1 MNRNQTAENYTMR
14 ALYLL
19 AIVFVVDGHTALGDL
34 FDMGGLFRYYSF
46 HLLLFAFG
54 SGYFYRDGAEANPLS
69 AIARKAKRLILPL
82 YLWNAVYGIG
92 AAWLRRFGGFELG
105 EPLSAY
111 TLLLAPIVDGQHFSY
126 NLGSWFVFPLFAA
139 QVLYLLVR
147 RLSRL
152 WKERE
157 GITFLLCLIP
167 GAVCVQAL
175 FGGAQDFLPLFALR
189 TLILLP
195 GYAGGV
201 LYRRVLERHDTLP
214 TAPYLLGIAVLRALL
229 CLRYENLAY
238 LLSDCSYFVCDALGV
253 YLGGAL
259 AIAFML
265 RVARLLAPHMRKSR
279 LAMAVSRH
287 TYDIMMH
294 HFMGFFA
301 LNGVFLLANALRIG
315 AADFSVRSFRTQWD
329 YLYAPGGRI
338 EMNLLYILAGLLLP
352 LAIGAATRACGQGLR
367 RRLERVTGNNRASRA
382 KRP

>member
-1 MNRNQTAENYTMR
+1 MNRRQTTENDVFR

-54 SGYFYRDGAEANPLS
+54 SGYFYRDGAQAHPLCE
-69 AIARKAKRLILPL
+69 IARRAKKLLIPL

-92 AAWLRRFGGFELG
+92 AALLRRFAGFELG

-111 TLLLAPIVDGQHFSY
+111 TLLLAPITDGQHFVY
-126 NLGSWFVFPLFAA
+126 NLGSWFVFPLFCA
-139 QVLYLLVR
+139 QVLYLLAR

-152 WKERE
+152 WGERE

-167 GAVCVQAL
+167 GALCVQAL
-175 FGGAQDFLPLFALR
+175 YGGARGFLPLFALR

-201 LYRRVLERHDTLP
+201 LYRRVLERRDTLP
-214 TAPYLLGIAVLRALL
+214 TAPYLLGIAAARAVL

-238 LLSDCSYFVCDALGV
+238 LLSDCSYFACDAIGV

-265 RVARLLAPHMRKSR
+265 RVARLIAPHMRKSR

-294 HFMGFFA
+294 HYMGFFA
-301 LNGVFLLANALRIG
+301 LNAIFLIANALGVG
-315 AADFSVRSFRTQWD
+315 AADFSVRALRTQSG
-329 YLYAPGGRI
+329 YLYAPGGRT

-352 LAIGAATRACGQGLR
+352 LLIGGAARACVRLLR
-367 RRLERVTGNNRASRA
+367 GE
-382 KRP
+382 KRDA

>member
-1 MNRNQTAENYTMR
+1 MDRSKAGENVTFR

-54 SGYFYRDGAEANPLS
+54 SGYFYRDGDEARLLPS
-69 AIARKAKRLILPL
+69 IGRRAKRLLLPL
-82 YLWNAVYGIG
+82 YLWNVVYGVG
-92 AAWLRRFGGFELG
+92 AALLRRFGGFELG

-111 TLLLAPIVDGQHFSY
+111 TLLLAPITDGQHFVY

-139 QVLYLLVR
+139 QTLYLLAR

-152 WKERE
+152 WGERE
-157 GITFLLCLIP
+157 GITFALCLIP
-167 GAVCVQAL
+167 GALCVQAL
-175 FGGAQDFLPLFALR
+175 YGGAGTFLPLFALR
-189 TLILLP
+189 ALILLP

-201 LYRRVLERHDTLP
+201 LYRRVLEKRDTLP

-238 LLSDCSYFVCDALGV
+238 LLSDCSYFVCDAIGV

-265 RVARLLAPHMRKSR
+265 RVARLLAPHVRKSR

-287 TYDIMMH
+287 TFDIMMH
-294 HFMGFFA
+294 HYMGFFA
-301 LNGVFLLANALRIG
+301 LNGVFLIANALGIA
-315 AADFSVRSFRTQWD
+315 AADFSVHAFRTQSG
-329 YLYAPGGRI
+329 YVYAPGGRTQT
-338 EMNLLYILAGLLLP
+338 NLLYILAGLLLP
-352 LAIGAATRACGQGLR
+352 LAIAAATRTLGNLIQCAKR
-367 RRLERVTGNNRASRA
+367 RRKGV
-382 KRP
+382 